1 MLKQESEP
9 CIKLRVKI
17 DMEIISSAIYFII
30 VIGILVAIHE
40 FGHFIAAR
48 MTGMRAEIFSV
59 GMGKRLFGWNKI
71 NKFTFGNLD
80 ESIELGNH
88 TDYRLA
94 VFPIGGYVKILGM
107 IDESFD
113 TSFQNSE
120 AKPYE
125 FRSKSALQKIFV
137 LSAGV
142 IMNVILAVVV
152 FGGIAYFQ
160 GKSEFA
166 TTTIGKV
173 ESESVASDIGF
184 QKGDKVLSINNSQVS
199 SWSDFL
205 EKITLKEFGNKLNI
219 EILRN
224 GEQIN
229 LTAQS
234 SSIIKALSAKKPIG
248 ISPGGI
254 SIIVENILGD
264 SPAAKTSLAK
274 GDTILRIDN
283 VEISTLTSMQESL
296 KDKISTPIFLE
307 WKRGNAIMSDS
318 LITNDKGMIGIQMGF
333 GPITYVE
340 YSLIQ
345 SLVIGFEESYNSFSL
360 LIKSLKQIFVGNL
373 SFKETI
379 GGPIMIMDMA
389 GEQASR
395 GFGSFL
401 NFLALLSI
409 SLAFMN
415 ILPFPAL
422 DGGHIVFAII
432 EGVTRREVP
441 VKIKLAFQQGGVI
454 ILLLFMA
461 FVLFN
466 DVTRILK

>member
-1 MLKQESEP
+1 
-9 CIKLRVKI
+9 
-17 DMEIISSAIYFII
+17 MELFSSAIYFII

-48 MTGMRAEIFSV
+48 MTGMRAEVFSI

-71 NKFTFGNLD
+71 NRFTFGNLD

-88 TDYRLA
+88 TDYRIA
-94 VFPIGGYVKILGM
+94 VFPIGGYVKISGM

-113 TSFQNSE
+113 TDFQSSE

-125 FRSKSALQKIFV
+125 FRSKSALQKVFV

-142 IMNVILAVVV
+142 IMNILLAVVV
-152 FGGIAYFQ
+152 FGALAFFQ

-166 TTTIGKV
+166 STTIGSV
-173 ESESVASDIGF
+173 EPESVASSIGLR
-184 QKGDKVLSINNSQVS
+184 QGDKVISVNDSPVAT
-199 SWSDFL
+199 WSDFL
-205 EKITLKEFGNKLNI
+205 QKITLKEFGNQLNI
-219 EILRN
+219 KILRN
-224 GEQIN
+224 NANVDLIAE
-229 LTAQS
+229 S
-234 SSIIKALSAKKPIG
+234 STIIKALSKKMPIG

-254 SIIVENILGD
+254 KIYVENVLAGT
-264 SPAAKTSLAK
+264 PASSVGLAK
-274 GDTILRIDN
+274 GDTIISIDN
-283 VEISTLTSMQESL
+283 TEISTLTSMQDNL
-296 KDKISTPIFLE
+296 KDKISTPIFIE
-307 WKRGNAIMSDS
+307 WKRGNTIMSDS

-333 GPITYVE
+333 GPVTRVE
-340 YSLIQ
+340 YSLTQ
-345 SLVIGFEESYNSFSL
+345 SIVIGFEESYSSFSL
-360 LIKSLKQIFVGNL
+360 LIKSIQQIFVGNL

-395 GFGSFL
+395 GISSFL

-422 DGGHIVFAII
+422 DGGHIVFAVI
-432 EGVTRREVP
+432 EGITRREVP

-466 DVTRILK
+466 DVTRIFK